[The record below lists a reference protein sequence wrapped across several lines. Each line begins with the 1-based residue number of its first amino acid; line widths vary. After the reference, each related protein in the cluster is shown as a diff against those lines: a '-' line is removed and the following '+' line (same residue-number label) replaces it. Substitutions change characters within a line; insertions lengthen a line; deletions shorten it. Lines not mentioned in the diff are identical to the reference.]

1 MGLAIHVLGNEMHTK
16 VLVKVNNHERSLEK
30 LMGVVR
36 ESEFQVRNLNA
47 RLSLD
52 ESVFLLTMEVEG
64 SQPTSALS
72 EQLRSMTEVRS
83 VEFSA

>member
-1 MGLAIHVLGNEMHTK
+1 MHTK
-16 VLVKVNNHERSLEK
+16 VLVKVKNHERSLEK
-30 LMGVVR
+30 LMSVVR

-72 EQLRSMTEVRS
+72 EQLNSMNEVKS
-83 VEFSA
+83 VEFSG

>member
-1 MGLAIHVLGNEMHTK
+1 MHTK
-16 VLVKVNNHERSLEK
+16 VLVKVKNHERSLEK
-30 LMGVVR
+30 LMSVVR

-72 EQLRSMTEVRS
+72 AQLNSMNEVKS
-83 VEFSA
+83 VEFSG